1 MIFFPTTLSSLDK
14 KNSLWGTIF
23 FVLLVSSSLSGE
35 SISTNLTDPND
46 ILVYHDVTSKIRCIC
61 LPSLPIKSCSYNNCA
76 VSAELKLFIENRIR
90 KGESSDTIVQKL
102 LTGFGEEALED
113 PIIQKFKESGSL
125 NMVNGVLYGFGDKI
139 LAEPSS
145 LAINITI
152 FGLGLG
158 GLVLIY
164 FYFKTHQRHSPN
176 NSHPIQLSKNSEK
189 YLKELD

>member
-1 MIFFPTTLSSLDK
+1 MIFFSRLSLGLDK
-14 KNSLWGTIF
+14 KNPLWATIF
-23 FVLLVSSSLSGE
+23 FVLLVSSGLSGE

-102 LTGFGEEALED
+102 LTGFGEEAMED

-145 LAINITI
+145 IFINMTI
-152 FGLGLG
+152 IGIGLM

-164 FYFKTHQRHSPN
+164 FYFKTNRKINPSTSQ
-176 NSHPIQLSKNSEK
+176 PIQLSKSSEK

>member
-1 MIFFPTTLSSLDK
+1 MTFFSELSYALDK
-14 KNSLWGTIF
+14 KYSLKIIF
-23 FVLLVSSSLSGE
+23 YLLLLVSSSMWGE
-35 SISTNLTDPND
+35 SISTNLTDPKD

-113 PIIQKFKESGSL
+113 PIIQKFKESGSM

-145 LAINITI
+145 LFINLTI
-152 FGLGLG
+152 FGIGLI
-158 GLVLIY
+158 GLILIY
-164 FYFKTHQRHSPN
+164 FYFKTNRKINPSTSQ
-176 NSHPIQLSKNSEK
+176 PIQLSKRSEK

>member
-1 MIFFPTTLSSLDK
+1 MTFFPKLLFGLDK
-14 KNSLWGTIF
+14 RYPLMVTVF
-23 FVLLVSSSLSGE
+23 FVLLGSSALIGE
-35 SISTNLTDPND
+35 SISTNLTDPIQ
-46 ILVYHDVTSKIRCIC
+46 ILSYHDVTSKIRCIC

-113 PIIQKFKESGSL
+113 PVIQKFKESGSM

-145 LAINITI
+145 LSINITI
-152 FGLGLG
+152 IGIALG
-158 GLVLIY
+158 GLGLIY
-164 FYFKTHQRHSPN
+164 FYFRTHSKAKPN
-176 NSHPIQLSKNSEK
+176 TSNPVQLSKNSEK

>member
-1 MIFFPTTLSSLDK
+1 MTFLPKLISGLDK
-14 KNSLWGTIF
+14 SYPLLVTVF
-23 FVLLVSSSLSGE
+23 LVLLGSSALSGE
-35 SISTNLTDPND
+35 SISTNLTDP
-46 ILVYHDVTSKIRCIC
+46 IHIISYHDVTSKIRCIC

-113 PIIQKFKESGSL
+113 PVIQKFKESGSM

-145 LAINITI
+145 ISINITI
-152 FGLGLG
+152 IGIALG
-158 GLVLIY
+158 GLGLIY
-164 FYFKTHQRHSPN
+164 FYFRTHSKAKPN
-176 NSHPIQLSKNSEK
+176 TSNPVQLSKNSEK

>member
-1 MIFFPTTLSSLDK
+1 VTFFPELLSGLDK
-14 KNSLWGTIF
+14 KNPLYIILF
-23 FVLLVSSSLSGE
+23 FVLLVSTSLKGE
-35 SISTNLTDPND
+35 SISTNLTDPKD

-102 LTGFGEEALED
+102 LTGFGEEAMED
-113 PIIQKFKESGSL
+113 PIIQKFKESGSM

-145 LAINITI
+145 IFINMTI
-152 FGLGLG
+152 IGIGLMGLI
-158 GLVLIY
+158 LIY
-164 FYFKTHQRHSPN
+164 FYFKTNRKINPTTSQ
-176 NSHPIQLSKNSEK
+176 PIQLSKSSEK